1 MNSQPSGVP
10 SEPMRKVVVTPRI
23 IAAHVSGWWT
33 RYWFASGGLISVAM
47 VRIAIALAVLLSW
60 RRATPQDY
68 GPYLE
73 SKPADLYSPDGV
85 LKFFGDVLPSPGF
98 FETWK
103 WVALVSTVFMLIG
116 LFSRVSIFVS
126 LLSNLILIS
135 LLSSFTRGWSHGYN
149 VVFLAQIAFLFARS
163 GNALSVDAI
172 IGAFRSKQR
181 FSLDIRTDRS
191 YSWAVLLAQWAVV
204 LMFANAAFWKLQ
216 VDGFHFGW
224 IFSDNLRHQ
233 LAVRYYGMGETPT
246 AFVAWLMANE
256 WRYKGF
262 ALGNIM
268 SQLLPLGACIFFRRP
283 ILRFVF
289 GSFFVAETLGLGI
302 VMGLWDTHWL
312 PLAAIF
318 IDWDRL
324 IPWTGSKLAAARRR
338 LAVTVYYDGACG
350 LCNRT
355 MHIIRSLDWIRLVQY
370 VDVSSLPD
378 ADLPL
383 GVTRERL
390 LNEMG
395 VATSRS
401 VRFGFAGHVRVFSR
415 LPLTMIFVIPLGVLM
430 WAPPVMS
437 IGNALYARIARKR
450 LLRSAGGGDICA
462 IDSSNGASDGIGAP
476 TPAGHSGGV
485 RWKGILATGY
495 IVAFLGYYCFIAFSR
510 DIRYE
515 HNNYPFSAFMMY
527 HGIRAKPPLDR
538 HQPYEIFA
546 SRIDVES
553 PNQVPT
559 SVRERLDLVYRN
571 LYKIKD
577 TEELRSRL
585 AAALDYVSARL
596 SGVESLTL
604 RDVVLQVPAY
614 PASPEPIVLHSAF
627 KARLDRSGTFQAVT
641 GAYEKDVETRA
652 AYLRVETA
660 GYHDPKFRFAYIL
673 NYADGPKELEGEAI
687 GNRFYYKPTENGRHL
702 FVVFVT
708 DSSIRSNEEQMC
720 FIANVWHGPGPTWI

>member
-1 MNSQPSGVP
+1 
-10 SEPMRKVVVTPRI
+10 MRKVLLTPRI

-33 RYWFASGGLISVAM
+33 RYWFTSGGLISVAM

-60 RRATPQDY
+60 RRAVPQDY
-68 GPYLE
+68 GRYLE
-73 SKPADLYSPDGV
+73 SKPANLYSPDGV
-85 LKFFGDVLPSPGF
+85 LKFFGDVLPSPVF
-98 FETWK
+98 FEAWK

-116 LFSRVSIFVS
+116 LFSRISTFVS
-126 LLSNLILIS
+126 LVSNLILVS
-135 LLSSFTRGWSHGYN
+135 LLSSFTPGWSHGYN

-163 GNALSVDAI
+163 GDALSADAI
-172 IGAFRSKQR
+172 MDAFRSKQR
-181 FSLDIRTDRS
+181 FSLDGKTQRS
-191 YSWAVLLAQWAVV
+191 YSGAVLLAQWAVV

-216 VDGFHFGW
+216 IDGYQFGW
-224 IFSDNLRHQ
+224 VFSDNLRHQ
-233 LAVRYYGMGETPT
+233 LAVRYYGMGETPP
-246 AFVAWLMANE
+246 AFVEWLMADQ

-268 SQLLPLGACIFFRRP
+268 SQLLPLGACIFVRRP

-289 GSFFVAETLGLGI
+289 GSFFVVETLGLGI

-318 IDWDRL
+318 IDWDRC

-338 LAVTVYYDGACG
+338 LGVTVYYDGACG

-355 MHIIRSLDWIRLVQY
+355 MHIIRSLDWIRLVEY
-370 VDVSSLPD
+370 VDVPSLPD

-390 LNEMG
+390 LDEMG
-395 VATSRS
+395 VATSTS
-401 VRFGFAGHVRVFSR
+401 VRYGFAGHVRVFSR
-415 LPLTMIFVIPLGVLM
+415 LPLTMIFVIPLSVLM
-430 WAPPVMS
+430 WVPPVMS
-437 IGNALYARIARKR
+437 IGNVLYARIAHKR
-450 LLRSAGGGDICA
+450 MLRSSGGGDRCA
-462 IDSSNGASDGIGAP
+462 IDSGDGASGGTSVP
-476 TPAGHSGGV
+476 TPSGRSGGV

-510 DIRYE
+510 DVRYE

-538 HQPYEIFA
+538 HQSYEILA

-553 PNQVPT
+553 PNQIPA
-559 SVRERLDLVYRN
+559 SMQERLDRVYRN

-577 TEELRSRL
+577 VEELRSRL
-585 AAALDYVSARL
+585 AKVLDYVSTKL
-596 SGVESLTL
+596 SGVERLTL

-614 PASPEPIVLHSAF
+614 PADPEPIVLHSAF
-627 KARLDRSGTFQAVT
+627 KARLDRSGAFRAVT
-641 GAYEKDVETRA
+641 GVYEKDRETRT
-652 AYLRVETA
+652 AYLRIETA
-660 GYHDPKFRFAYIL
+660 GYRDPKFRFAYIL
-673 NYADGPKELEGEAI
+673 NNVEGPKELEGEAI
-687 GNRFYYKPTENGRHL
+687 GDRFYYKSIENGRHL

-708 DSSIRSNEEQMC
+708 DSSITSNEEHMC
-720 FIANVWHGPGPTWI
+720 FIANVWHGPGPKWN